1 MAVQLDSLNQERK
14 EIQNT
19 MQEEAIASLDSLNLS
34 AESLPDGIVLCDK
47 SFHQGVIG
55 ILAGKIKEKFNRPT
69 IAFAYQDSTEL
80 KGSARSIQGLHI
92 RDLLEELNSQHPGLI
107 KKFGGHAMAAGLTI
121 DVDNLAEFSTLFATK
136 ASQELA
142 GQNLDGEVL
151 SDGSLSN
158 HEFSI
163 EFAQMLKDAGP
174 WGQGFPEPIFDD
186 EFLLVEQR
194 VLGGKH
200 LKMIV
205 KHQTGVLIDAI
216 AFNIA
221 PNQWPNHQVQK
232 VHLAY
237 KLDINEFRGR
247 ISLQLLVELVVPIS
261 LQ

>member
-1 MAVQLDSLNQERK
+1 M
-14 EIQNT
+14 
-19 MQEEAIASLDSLNLS
+19 
-34 AESLPDGIVLCDK
+34 
-47 SFHQGVIG
+47 
-55 ILAGKIKEKFNRPT
+55 
-69 IAFAYQDSTEL
+69 

-121 DVDNLAEFSTLFATK
+121 DADKLEEFSALFAKK
-136 ASQELA
+136 ATQELA
-142 GQNLDGEVL
+142 GQNLDGEIL
-151 SDGSLSN
+151 SDGSLSKN
-158 HEFSI
+158 EFSI
-163 EFAQMLKDAGP
+163 EFAQALKDAGP

-186 EFLLVEQR
+186 EFQLVEQR

-200 LKMIV
+200 LKMMV

-216 AFNIA
+216 AFNIDGDE
-221 PNQWPNHQVQK
+221 WPNHKIQK

-261 LQ
+261 L